1 MIVIVDI
8 DNTLAINKK
17 RYQLATKL
25 DDSVDWD
32 ILYDYKNVMSDEPN
46 YPMIDIVNHLYN
58 EYGIYILTSRP
69 RMILNSTQDWLEIY
83 GVKYDALFMRSEE
96 NHYIKDVE
104 LKRKMYNDF
113 IKDEVYCAF
122 DDKQEIID
130 LWTSFEIPSFKVY
143 L

>member
-17 RYQLATKL
+17 RYQLATKS
-25 DDSVDWD
+25 DGSIDWD

-46 YPMIDIVNHLYN
+46 YPMIDIVNRLFDKY
-58 EYGIYILTSRP
+58 EIVLLTSRP
-69 RMILNSTQDWLEIY
+69 NSIEESTKDWLENYTIF
-83 GVKYDALFMRSEE
+83 YDRLHMRSEE

-104 LKRKMYNDF
+104 LKRNMYIDF
-113 IKDEVYCAF
+113 IDHEVFCAF

>member
-17 RYQLATKL
+17 RYQLATKP
-25 DDSVDWD
+25 DGSIDWD
-32 ILYDYKNVMSDEPN
+32 ILYDYKNVISDAPN
-46 YPMIDIVNHLYN
+46 LPMIDIVNHLHT
-58 EYGIYILTSRP
+58 EYDIYILTSRP
-69 RMILNSTQDWLEIY
+69 HLILNSTQDWLETY
-83 GVKYDALFMRSEE
+83 GVNYDGLFMRSEE

-104 LKRKMYNDF
+104 LKEKMYNDF
-113 IKDEVYCAF
+113 IHNEVFCAF

>member
-17 RYQLATKL
+17 RYELATKP
-25 DDSVDWD
+25 DGSIDWD
-32 ILYDYKNVMSDEPN
+32 ILYDYKNVISDEPN
-46 YPMIDIVNHLYN
+46 LPMIEIVNNLHTDYK
-58 EYGIYILTSRP
+58 IYILTSRP
-69 RMILNSTQDWLEIY
+69 RMILNSTQDWLETH
-83 GVKYDALFMRSEE
+83 GVNYDGLFMRSEE

-104 LKRKMYNDF
+104 LKRNMYIDF
-113 IKDEVYCAF
+113 IDDEVFCAF

>member
-17 RYQLATKL
+17 RYQLATKS
-25 DDSVDWD
+25 DGSIDWD
-32 ILYDYKNVMSDEPN
+32 ILYDYKNVISDKPN
-46 YPMIDIVNHLYN
+46 YPMIDIVNHLHT

-69 RMILNSTQDWLEIY
+69 RLILNSTQDWLETY
-83 GVKYDALFMRSEE
+83 GVNYDGLFMRSEE

-104 LKRKMYNDF
+104 LKRNMYIDF
-113 IKDEVYCAF
+113 IDDEVFCAF

>member
-17 RYQLATKL
+17 RYELATKS
-25 DDSVDWD
+25 DGSIEWD
-32 ILYDYKNVMSDEPN
+32 VLYDYKNVLSDTPN
-46 YPMIDIVNHLYN
+46 SPMIDIVNRLFDKY
-58 EYGIYILTSRP
+58 EIVLLTSRP
-69 RMILNSTQDWLEIY
+69 ESIEESTKDWLENYTIF
-83 GVKYDALFMRSEE
+83 YDRLHMRSKE

-104 LKRKMYNDF
+104 LKQNMYIDF
-113 IKDEVYCAF
+113 IDDEVFCAF

-143 L
+143 V

>member
-8 DNTLAINKK
+8 YNTLSINKK
-17 RYQLATKL
+17 RYALATKS
-25 DDSVDWD
+25 DGSIDWD
-32 ILYDYKNVMSDEPN
+32 VLYDYKNVISDKPN
-46 YPMIDIVNHLYN
+46 APMIDIINHLYN
-58 EYGIYILTSRP
+58 DYGIYILTSRP

-83 GVKYDALFMRSEE
+83 GVKYDGLFMRGEE
-96 NHYIKDVE
+96 NHHIKDVE

-113 IKDEVYCAF
+113 IKDDVYCAF

-130 LWTSFEIPSFKVY
+130 LWISLGITSFKVY

>member
-8 DNTLAINKK
+8 DNTLSINKK
-17 RYQLATKL
+17 RYALATKS
-25 DDSVDWD
+25 DGSINWD
-32 ILYDYKNVMSDEPN
+32 ILYDYKNVISDKPN
-46 YPMIDIVNHLYN
+46 LPMIDIINHLYN
-58 EYGIYILTSRP
+58 DYGIYILTSRP
-69 RMILNSTQDWLEIY
+69 RMILNSTQDWLEIH

-113 IKDEVYCAF
+113 VKDDVFCAF
-122 DDKQEIID
+122 DDRQDIID
-130 LWTSFEIPSFKVY
+130 LWGSIGIPSFKVY

>member
-17 RYQLATKL
+17 RYELATKP
-25 DDSVDWD
+25 DGSIDWD

-46 YPMIDIVNHLYN
+46 YPMIDIVNSLFDKY
-58 EYGIYILTSRP
+58 EILLLTSRP
-69 RMILNSTQDWLEIY
+69 ESIEKSTKDWLKTY
-83 GVKYDALFMRSEE
+83 GVSYDGLFMRSKE

-104 LKRKMYNDF
+104 LKRNMYIDF
-113 IKDEVYCAF
+113 IDDKVFCAF

-130 LWTSFEIPSFKVY
+130 LWTSFEIPSFKIY

>member
-17 RYQLATKL
+17 RYELATKS
-25 DDSVDWD
+25 DGSIDWD

-46 YPMIDIVNHLYN
+46 YPMIDIVNRLFDKY
-58 EYGIYILTSRP
+58 EIVLLTSRP
-69 RMILNSTQDWLEIY
+69 ESIEEPTKDWLENYTIF
-83 GVKYDALFMRSEE
+83 YDRLHMRSKE

-104 LKRKMYNDF
+104 LKRNMYIDF
-113 IKDEVYCAF
+113 IDDEVFCAF

>member
-17 RYQLATKL
+17 RYQLATKP
-25 DDSVDWD
+25 DGSIDWD
-32 ILYDYKNVMSDEPN
+32 VLYDYKNVMSDEPN
-46 YPMIDIVNHLYN
+46 YSMIDIVNRLFDKHEIIL
-58 EYGIYILTSRP
+58 LTSRP
-69 RMILNSTQDWLEIY
+69 QSIEKSTKDWLENYAIF
-83 GVKYDALFMRSEE
+83 YDRLYMRSKE

-104 LKRKMYNDF
+104 LKRNMYIDF
-113 IKDEVYCAF
+113 IDDEVFCAF

-130 LWTSFEIPSFKVY
+130 LWTGFGIPSFKVY